1 MGLYRQIMEFKYKQA
16 CEMIKTG
23 ILVRKTKKMKSYR
36 SIFFAL
42 VAICLKLND
51 ELTYL
56 TASSNLKTK
65 LTLYAGRL
73 LKNVH
78 YRRTP
83 FLNTLV
89 GSVRYLTT
97 LLKYRLFHY
106 IVELYPTF
114 LHC

>member
-1 MGLYRQIMEFKYKQA
+1 MELKYKQA

-23 ILVRKTKKMKSYR
+23 TLVRKTKNMKSYR
-36 SIFFAL
+36 SNFFAL
-42 VAICLKLND
+42 VAKCLKLND

-65 LTLYAGRL
+65 LGLYAGRW
-73 LKNVH
+73 LKKLH

-97 LLKYRLFHY
+97 LLKHRLFHY
-106 IVELYPTF
+106 IVELYPM
-114 LHC
+114 LIHC